1 MKKYFLLVLSVF
13 LCAPLVKAQ
22 NGGGE
27 EPPEIIIIWDGGSVG
42 GTPIHHAPAQIPIQ
56 AAYSSSHSTI
66 FVNFLYDLGYVSVE
80 IENITTG
87 TFSQTTV
94 NAAQGIYPFMIS
106 GASGIYEITFT
117 LANGGV
123 YIGSFQLE

>member
-42 GTPIHHAPAQIPIQ
+42 GTPIHHTPAQIPIQ
-56 AAYSSSHSTI
+56 ASIA
-66 FVNFLYDLGYVSVE
+66 
-80 IENITTG
+80 TTPAATASPVPSPAPGGPTPYTTKG
-87 TFSQTTV
+87 TVPS
-94 NAAQGIYPFMIS
+94 
-106 GASGIYEITFT
+106 
-117 LANGGV
+117 
-123 YIGSFQLE
+123 